1 VRILLE
7 KRLDD
12 ADEDR
17 LTERVVYF
25 DNGCVVRQVL
35 NAKGN
40 PTEKEI
46 LIRLVYADR
55 KTINEILELLKPKYA
70 KRFNMGG

>member
-1 VRILLE
+1 MRILTE
-7 KRLDD
+7 RRLDD

-25 DNGCVVRQVL
+25 NNGCVVRQIV
-35 NAKGN
+35 NAKGVA
-40 PTEKEI
+40 TEKEI

-55 KTINEILELLKPKYA
+55 TTTNEILELLTAKYE
-70 KRFNMGG
+70 KQMGR